1 MKRYYALLLLTSLN
15 VVAMDVDNGA
25 TTETSASVGTSGEI
39 SLRTE
44 YRGSL
49 DGMEEL
55 FYQARSI
62 DQFFPDI
69 MAENTRTLN
78 QIEFERKDFKQFM
91 ETEKAKLEDKKNAVA
106 DLQKKAQEL
115 HESSIDRLNQ
125 AVAKE
130 NDLKT
135 AQAQHVANVKS
146 LGEREAD
153 LKKERADLDE
163 YKKKTD
169 ALAAETQAKMEKLK
183 QFIS

>member
-1 MKRYYALLLLTSLN
+1 MMS
-15 VVAMDVDNGA
+15 
-25 TTETSASVGTSGEI
+25 EI
-39 SLRTE
+39 SRPSQLS
-44 YRGSL
+44 GADSVLSL
-49 DGMEEL
+49 VTL
-55 FYQARSI
+55 FQKILDPKEREKISEDIVNFHKLNEDEAQKAIEARATLKKHS
-62 DQFFPDI
+62 DI